1 MNKKKELK
9 ISDLEKI
16 TGISRS
22 TIHHYV
28 NYGLMHRPHKT
39 GHTMAYYDE
48 GHVKRLEA
56 IQKIKLDYLKTA
68 KTSRIPLD
76 VIKYRLSEGYSLVK
90 PGPTDDNAARG
101 AKTGTLK
108 AGRKEA
114 IIEATLQMYSNRG
127 YYLTNIRD
135 IAKAVGIS
143 TPTFYRYFKD
153 KRELFVETIE
163 YVIRNFKKEIRQ
175 AVRNEKDPTLR
186 SKIMFKTFYAH
197 YSKIGE
203 ILNQLRSGVII
214 GDPWAKERLSRLYQE
229 MMENLIKEIQ
239 GATRSGI
246 FKPVDPVLLAYFNLA
261 INEAAIHLA
270 SMGDTYTIDEAM
282 TFVGEMLNSAFLT
295 EKAKEHF
302 AIFYKSRGH
311 DAPEEPEG
319 DTSVR

>member
-1 MNKKKELK
+1 MNKKKGLK
-9 ISDLEKI
+9 ISDLENI

-28 NYGLMHRPHKT
+28 NYGLVHRPHKT

-48 GHVKRLEA
+48 SHVKRLEA
-56 IQKIKLDYLKTA
+56 IQKIKIDYLKTA

-76 VIKYRLSEGYSLVK
+76 VIKHRLSESYSLIK
-90 PGPTDDNAARG
+90 PGPRHANAGTAEKGG
-101 AKTGTLK
+101 ATR
-108 AGRKEA
+108 ASRKEA

-143 TPTFYRYFKD
+143 SPTFYRYFSN

-163 YVIRNFKKEIRQ
+163 YVIRNFKQEIRQ
-175 AVRNEKDPTLR
+175 AVKNEKDPTQR

-197 YSKIGE
+197 YPKMGE

-214 GDPWAKERLSRLYQE
+214 GDPWAKERLSRLYRE

-239 GATRSGI
+239 GATNSGI
-246 FKPVDPVLLAYFNLA
+246 FKSVDPVLLAYFNLA

-270 SMGDTYTIDEAM
+270 SMGDMYSIDDAM
-282 TFVGEMLNSAFLT
+282 AFVGEMLNNAFLT
-295 EKAKEHF
+295 EKGKERF
-302 AIFYKSRGH
+302 DIFYKSRGH
-311 DAPEEPEG
+311 GALAEPGE
-319 DTSVR
+319 R